1 MAAMLASEESA
12 MTGADNDRGKQQ
24 STKKRQ
30 NGSCGGSDGGSH
42 DRGNG
47 GSCDCGNGCSGDKG
61 SRGGGNGVP
70 TAAEA
75 VANVVAMMAEIS
87 SWQWLQ
93 QLHLW
98 HVGML

>member
-1 MAAMLASEESA
+1 
-12 MTGADNDRGKQQ
+12 MTGADNGRGKQQ

-30 NGSCGGSDGGSH
+30 NGGCGGGNGGSH

-61 SRGGGNGVP
+61 RGGGGNGVL

-75 VANVVAMMAEIS
+75 AANVVAMMEKIS

-93 QLHLW
+93 QLQLW
-98 HVGML
+98 HVGMS